1 MYLNQ
6 SQIDDMARAAL
17 ATYEVTADW
26 RSGFDAAREYAL
38 EVIGVRP
45 NRTAVLLAVKIA
57 KVKWMVIVNQAKRE
71 VQS

>member
-1 MYLNQ
+1 MYLDND
-6 SQIDDMARAAL
+6 QIDEMAQAAL
-17 ATYEVTADW
+17 ASYEMSADW
-26 RSGFDAAREYAL
+26 RYGFDAAREYAL

-57 KVKWMVIVNQAKRE
+57 KVKWMVIVNQVKRE